1 MANLDILIRARNEAQ
16 AALNE
21 LDKSLGGLRKQAGGL
36 SSGLSGL
43 GNVLKVGLV
52 AGAGAAAAALGA
64 VGAAAL
70 GVAQEFDDAQ
80 DTLIAMTGASG
91 AALDGMS
98 ASVVALHGTVAGLD
112 RSMMD
117 IAAVMGEVNTR
128 TGATGPALDTF
139 SAQILKM
146 TRITGDDGV
155 NAVQKITR
163 VMGDWSVP
171 LEESSGLMDKLFG
184 AGQTFGIGLDSLA
197 GKLVQFG
204 APLRQMG
211 FGLDESIAMLG
222 KWEKEGV
229 NTELVI
235 GSLRIAAGKFAKEQ
249 GESNDA
255 VVGGVKSL
263 VDAQGQ
269 LDKLRGKLQLAQ
281 MQQAEFTDKTKASS
295 RLSKEMQI
303 AETTRQ
309 IQELESAMA
318 LGEFRTISST
328 AANKSLAES
337 LRETFDQIKNA
348 SDGTEALNIGM
359 EVFGARAG
367 PDMTAAIREG
377 RFELDDAIK
386 AMDGMAG
393 SIDDVAERTLG
404 LTERWQMGMTRVKDS
419 LLPVGNELMGLGL
432 EAMPFVETAAGKLAG
447 FLGETLPG
455 VIGEVREAWAEDWG
469 GIRSTVGNFR
479 QDIEPDLTRIKI
491 RWAIFGQEIKSA
503 MKDAGIDIEWETLW
517 GDITKDFLN
526 WAGLQLTDLDKAL
539 ADLRPVLRAGLA
551 ALQGDWDTFWKEF
564 FSIKGQQTLTF
575 NGVPIAQ
582 WLDDHIIGPVKKAIG
597 TWQYLQSL
605 RGNGEPTGV
614 VFSGLDPDV
623 SFVQPDPTGY
633 VPGYARG
640 TDFAP
645 GGWAMVGERGPE
657 LVNLPRG
664 SQVMNAERTAQAL
677 GGGSVVINN
686 YVTVNNEQD
695 IVSLTER
702 ILSQVRRQQGLQAWQ
717 PTF

>member
-1 MANLDILIRARNEAQ
+1 MANLDLIIRARNEAQ

-36 SSGLSGL
+36 SGGLAGL

-52 AGAGAAAAALGA
+52 AGAAAGAAALGA
-64 VGAAAL
+64 VGAAAF
-70 GVAQEFDDAQ
+70 GVAQSFEDAQ
-80 DTLIAMTGASG
+80 HTLIAATGASG

-98 ASVVALHGTVAGLD
+98 QSVVALHGSVAGLD
-112 RSMMD
+112 RSMAD

-139 SAQILKM
+139 TAQILKM

-155 NAVQKITR
+155 AAVAGITR

-184 AGQTFGIGLDSLA
+184 AGQAFGIGLDSLA

-249 GESNDA
+249 AD
-255 VVGGVKSL
+255 V
-263 VDAQGQ
+263 
-269 LDKLRGKLQLAQ
+269 
-281 MQQAEFTDKTKASS
+281 T
-295 RLSKEMQI
+295 
-303 AETTRQ
+303 
-309 IQELESAMA
+309 SALA
-318 LGEFRTISST
+318 LGENRAISST

-337 LRETFDQIKNA
+337 LRDTFFAIKNA
-348 SDGTEALNIGM
+348 SDGTAALNIGM

-393 SIDDVAERTLG
+393 SIDDVATRTLG
-404 LTERWQMGMTRVKDS
+404 LSERWQMGMTQVKDS
-419 LLPVGNELMGLGL
+419 LLPVGNELMNLGL
-432 EAMPFVETAAGKLAG
+432 QAMPFVEAAAAGLAE
-447 FLGETLPG
+447 FLSTTLPG
-455 VIGEVREAWAEDWG
+455 VIGDVREAWDDDWG
-469 GIRSTVGNFR
+469 GIRSAVADTVSALSVEYVKMKFQAALFV
-479 QDIEPDLTRIKI
+479 QDLHKEFEKSDVTIDWTGLKI
-491 RWAIFGQEIKSA
+491 PVTEKAQFVL
-503 MKDAGIDIEWETLW
+503 EWEDMWKYL
-517 GDITKDFLN
+517 GDVTGRGVVLLIGGQLN
-526 WAGLQLTDLDKAL
+526 FGLGM
-539 ADLRPVLRAGLA
+539 LR
-551 ALQGDWDTFWKEF
+551 
-564 FSIKGQQTLTF
+564 
-575 NGVPIAQ
+575 
-582 WLDDHIIGPVKKAIG
+582 G
-597 TWQYLQSL
+597 TWQF
-605 RGNGEPTGV
+605 V
-614 VFSGLDPDV
+614 SGLL
-623 SFVQPDPTGY
+623 TGDWERMWGGLETITHAGITFIDEALNIWGDGTAEKIRGAFDLGFEWAKEAWFNFSRWLDGNIFAPIHRLNEGLRPGTAY
-633 VPGYARG
+633 ERPPGVPGGVLPPGFATG
-640 TDFAP
+640 TNFAP

-664 SQVMNAERTAQAL
+664 SQVLPANETANRVSNSAP
-677 GGGSVVINN
+677 VTINN
-686 YVTVNNEQD
+686 YVTVNSEQD

-702 ILSQVRRQQGLQAWQ
+702 ILSQIRRQQNLQAWQ

>member
-1 MANLDILIRARNEAQ
+1 MPNNLDIVIRAKNESQ
-16 AALNE
+16 SALNE
-21 LDKSLGGLRKQAGGL
+21 LDKSLGGLDKKTT
-36 SSGLSGL
+36 GLSGSMGKL
-43 GNVLKVGLV
+43 GGFLGKGLV
-52 AGAGAAAAALGA
+52 LGAGLAATALGAMGAAAF
-64 VGAAAL
+64 
-70 GVAQEFDDAQ
+70 GVAQSFEDAQ
-80 DTLIAMTGASG
+80 HTLIAATGASG

-98 ASVVALHGTVAGLD
+98 ASVVALHGSVAGLD
-112 RSMMD
+112 RSMAD

-139 SAQILKM
+139 TAQILKM

-155 NAVQKITR
+155 AAVAGITR

-171 LEESSGLMDKLFG
+171 LEESTGLMDKLFG
-184 AGQTFGIGLDSLA
+184 AGQAFGIGLDSLA

-249 GESNDA
+249 AD
-255 VVGGVKSL
+255 V
-263 VDAQGQ
+263 
-269 LDKLRGKLQLAQ
+269 
-281 MQQAEFTDKTKASS
+281 T
-295 RLSKEMQI
+295 
-303 AETTRQ
+303 
-309 IQELESAMA
+309 SALA
-318 LGEFRTISST
+318 LGENRAISST

-337 LRETFDQIKNA
+337 LRDTFFAIKNA
-348 SDGTEALNIGM
+348 SDGTAALNIGM

-393 SIDDVAERTLG
+393 SIDDVATRTLG
-404 LTERWQMGMTRVKDS
+404 LSERWQMGMTQVKDS
-419 LLPVGNELMGLGL
+419 LLPVGNGLMELGL
-432 EAMPFVETAAGKLAG
+432 QAMPFVEAAAGKLAE
-447 FLGETLPG
+447 FLSTTLPG
-455 VIGEVREAWAEDWG
+455 VIGDVREAWDDDWG
-469 GIRSTVGNFR
+469 GIRTGFEKF
-479 QDIEPDLTRIKI
+479 QTDIDPELTKIKI
-491 RWAIFGQEIKSA
+491 RMLVLGEDIKA
-503 MKDAGIDIEWETLW
+503 GFRDAGINVEWDKLW
-517 GDITKDFLN
+517 GDLSKSFFVWAEQQLKDLE
-526 WAGLQLTDLDKAL
+526 QEL
-539 ADLRPVLRAGLA
+539 ADMGPLLNAGLA
-551 ALQGDWDTFWKEF
+551 ALKGDWGTFWEEF
-564 FSIKGQQTLTF
+564 FSIEGQQTLTF

-605 RGNGEPTGV
+605 RGNGEPTGITY
-614 VFSGLDPDV
+614 SGLDPSV
-623 SFVQPDPTGY
+623 TFVQPDPTGY
-633 VPGYARG
+633 ATGTNFARG
-640 TDFAP
+640 GLAL
-645 GGWAMVGERGPE
+645 VGERGPE

-664 SQVMNAERTAQAL
+664 SQVLPANETANRVSNSAP
-677 GGGSVVINN
+677 VTINN
-686 YVTVNNEQD
+686 YVTVNSEQD

-702 ILSQVRRQQGLQAWQ
+702 ILSQIRRQQNLQAWQ